1 MRESFISRKE
11 FGISLKVRHES
22 FVGVGNVPAFSKI
35 KTQPKSVSNISS
47 KVRIPRLQLN
57 NLLASKKFLRY
68 SFHFGLLGLI
78 VFFGFSTRLQKE
90 ISVSS
95 VGKNL
100 ARSGIGAATD
110 DQSSV
115 LATGAILAESTDSLI
130 APEVRELATT
140 ASSQSNLVTAGDYIL
155 AKTQPV
161 STAGTPAR
169 DIITH
174 RVNSGETLSDLSA
187 KFGITT
193 DTIKWAN
200 NLEDVDSIKPGQDLV
215 ILPINGILYTATG
228 NETLEEL
235 ASRYKSNSNLIDSYN
250 NLEGKRLSA
259 GVKVIIPDGVKEEAP
274 KPAAEPAST
283 SRLASV
289 SRISPVSFRA
299 GSYANGYAYGYCTY
313 YVATRRAVPSSWGN
327 ANAWYYNAQASGY
340 GVGYMPRPGA
350 IAQTSGGWGGYGH
363 VAYVESV
370 NGDMVTVSEM
380 NYAGWNRITS
390 RTVPASSFRYI
401 Y

>member
-1 MRESFISRKE
+1 M
-11 FGISLKVRHES
+11 RHES
-22 FVGVGNVPAFSKI
+22 FVGVGNAPAFSKI
-35 KTQPKSVSNISS
+35 KTQPKLVSNVNLKARKS
-47 KVRIPRLQLN
+47 RLQLN
-57 NLLASKKFLRY
+57 DLLSNKKFLRY
-68 SFHFGLLGLI
+68 SLHFVLLAVIAFL
-78 VFFGFSTRLQKE
+78 GFSTRLQKE
-90 ISVSS
+90 ISTNN

-100 ARSGIGAATD
+100 ASSGIGAATN

-115 LATGAILAESTDSLI
+115 LATGAILAESTDNLI
-130 APEVRELATT
+130 APQVRELATT
-140 ASSQSNLVTAGDYIL
+140 ASSQSNLITAGDYIL

-169 DIITH
+169 DIIIH
-174 RVNSGETLSDLSA
+174 KVEHGETLSGLSA
-187 KFGITT
+187 RFAITT

-200 NLEDVDSIKPGQDLV
+200 NLDDVDAIKPDQDLV

-250 NLEGKRLSA
+250 NLESKRLSA
-259 GVKVIIPDGVKEEAP
+259 GMKIIIPDGVKEEAP
-274 KPAAEPAST
+274 KPTAEPAPT

-313 YVATRRAVPSSWGN
+313 YVATRRGVPSSWGN

-340 GVGYMPRPGA
+340 SVGYAPRPGA

-380 NYAGWNRITS
+380 NYAGWNRTTS